1 MGHHNNLL
9 ACVNGV
15 TRRIFIVSDRA
26 WQL

>member
-1 MGHHNNLL
+1 MGHDNNLL